1 MFYTNRRAN
10 VTDAP
15 GVSWVHGTPIGI
27 AESSD
32 GGHVE
37 IPEHS
42 GDYLRRQGLHL
53 LGAGG
58 DRSQRR
64 LSHVPLSGARDLQ
77 GLERAAGHSLP
88 DQHQPAPVEVRV
100 YAEAR
105 VGSGHRCLRPAVA
118 GRYVADVVQHGVA

>member
-53 LGAGG
+53 LARLRGFEGRNRLGG
-58 DRSQRR
+58 VKNGFESQKSALQSRLRLTRCDGDPGRR
-64 LSHVPLSGARDLQ
+64 LGRQLQ
-77 GLERAAGHSLP
+77 LQSL
-88 DQHQPAPVEVRV
+88 QEQFQIR
-100 YAEAR
+100 
-105 VGSGHRCLRPAVA
+105 LRLRISA
-118 GRYVADVVQHGVA
+118 